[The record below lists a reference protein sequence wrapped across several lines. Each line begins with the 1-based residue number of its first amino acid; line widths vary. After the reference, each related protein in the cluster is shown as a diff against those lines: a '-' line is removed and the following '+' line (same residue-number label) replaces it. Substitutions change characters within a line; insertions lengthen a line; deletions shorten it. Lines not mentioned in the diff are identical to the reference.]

1 MKIYNV
7 IVYSYAVFWLPVY
20 FYRIAG
26 EPMEEEPALWSA
38 KSPTLPPF
46 LIFPVC
52 DIIVYPPPQPQHPQT
67 CLVYCL
73 GGTDSMEY
81 KHRAQNSEQ
90 QLHLFFGW
98 TWKGIIDSL
107 NVTTVILTLQ

>member
-7 IVYSYAVFWLPVY
+7 IVYSYAEFWLPVY

-38 KSPTLPPF
+38 KTPSLPP
-46 LIFPVC
+46 IFPVC
-52 DIIVYPPPQPQHPQT
+52 DIIVYPRHPPPQHPQT
-67 CLVYCL
+67 CLVCCL
-73 GGTDSMEY
+73 GGTDSMEH
-81 KHRAQNSEQ
+81 KHWARNSEQ

-98 TWKGIIDSL
+98 TWKGIKDSV
-107 NVTTVILTLQ
+107 NVTAVILKLQ